1 MSLFAILSVLVT
13 LAALF
18 GFISRR
24 VLHLPATI
32 GTMLLTLGCSFAM
45 LIAGFRTPVLQR
57 WAFAMVERIDFNAV
71 VLHGI
76 LGLLLFAGSLHLDL
90 EQLRKERL
98 TVSLL
103 SILSTALST
112 VLIGAGLKG
121 LLFVAHVPA
130 TWLLCLLF
138 GALISPTDPVA
149 VLEMLGRVHA
159 PRALKSQL
167 AGESLFNDGVGA
179 VFFLSLLAASSGGSL
194 PTAGHFLWT
203 LALQAGGG
211 ITLGL
216 ALSYGTYR
224 LLRSIDDHRVE
235 VLLTLAL
242 AMGGYA
248 IADRLGVS
256 MPLEAV
262 AAGLLIN
269 GHGRRFGMSPK
280 SRSHVDQFWST
291 TDDLLNALLFLLLGL
306 EVLSIPLPAH
316 RLLLG
321 LAVVPIALAAR
332 WLSVAAVLAP
342 LRALVH
348 RGWLH
353 AFSAGTLKVLTWGG
367 LRGGL
372 SVALALSL
380 PRNDA
385 RDLLLTLTY
394 VVVVCSVAGQ
404 GLTVGKLLRRVSV
417 PEGEPVPHLT

>member
-1 MSLFAILSVLVT
+1 MSLFATLSILVT

-18 GFISRR
+18 GLLSRR

-32 GTMLLTLGCSFAM
+32 GTMLLTLGCSLA
-45 LIAGFRTPVLQR
+45 LLLAGFRAPGLQH
-57 WAFAMVERIDFNAV
+57 WARTLVGGIDFNAV
-71 VLHGI
+71 VLHGL

-90 EQLRKERL
+90 EQLRKEKL
-98 TVSLL
+98 TVILL
-103 SILSTALST
+103 SVLSTALST
-112 VLIGAGLKG
+112 VMIGAGLKG
-121 LLFVAHVPA
+121 MLTLMHVEISS
-130 TWLLCLLF
+130 LLCLLF

-149 VLEMLGRVHA
+149 VLEMLGRVRA

-179 VFFLSLLAASSGGSL
+179 VLFLSLLAASSGGTL
-194 PTAGHFLWT
+194 PTASHFLGT

-211 ITLGL
+211 IALGL
-216 ALSYGTYR
+216 LLSYGTYR
-224 LLRSIDDHRVE
+224 LIRLVQDPRVE

-248 IADRLGVS
+248 LADVLGVS

-269 GHGRRFGMSPK
+269 GHGRRFGMSRE
-280 SRSHVDQFWST
+280 SREHVDQFWT
-291 TDDLLNALLFLLLGL
+291 MTDDLLNALLFLLLGL
-306 EVLSIPLPAH
+306 EVLAVPLPMH

-321 LAVVPIALAAR
+321 LLTIPIVLAAR
-332 WLSVAAVLAP
+332 FFSVAAVLLP
-342 LRALVH
+342 LHAAVRLG
-348 RGWLH
+348 RLH
-353 AFSAGTLKVLTWGG
+353 AFSSGTLQVLTWGG

-394 VVVVCSVAGQ
+394 VVVIASVAGQ
-404 GLTVGKLLRRVSV
+404 GLTVGRLLRRLPAPTV
-417 PEGEPVPHLT
+417 